1 MVMGAYAR
9 KHSRYHRSVECE
21 TDGALQIL
29 WNLWELHRFAKVLQ
43 ICETGVMEK
52 QETQRP
58 NVLADVEEIYEYPKD
73 TSNGVSK
80 DISEKCLLGK
90 CLIEEPYALI
100 GHVRFCEGL
109 LRLEPLIAKQY
120 MVKGCEKVETKSTR
134 RHMRILYD
142 EYTSG
147 ILAEYAYCIQLGH
160 DMHIGDTYPI
170 GKIWNGVGNISEI
183 LRNRKISVEDED
195 GEIYTLFF
203 RIIKKKSQI
212 LRTTV
217 EIIDAD

>member
-73 TSNGVSK
+73 TSTGVSK

-90 CLIEEPYALI
+90 WLIEEPYALI

-120 MVKGCEKVETKSTR
+120 MMKGCEKSRQSLLDGGDCYGFACTFAAMAREIGYNPYVVLGRVSGTR
-134 RHMRILYD
+134 DGAADGL
-142 EYTSG
+142 TSHG
-147 ILAEYAYCIQLGH
+147 
-160 DMHIGDTYPI
+160 
-170 GKIWNGVGNISEI
+170 WV
-183 LRNRKISVEDED
+183 
-195 GEIYTLFF
+195 
-203 RIIKKKSQI
+203 
-212 LRTTV
+212 
-217 EIIDAD
+217 IIDGCYYDPEAQFAGWYRGVYGSSSYDINHQIKSIVRFAS

>member
-1 MVMGAYAR
+1 
-9 KHSRYHRSVECE
+9 
-21 TDGALQIL
+21 
-29 WNLWELHRFAKVLQ
+29 
-43 ICETGVMEK
+43 
-52 QETQRP
+52 
-58 NVLADVEEIYEYPKD
+58 
-73 TSNGVSK
+73 
-80 DISEKCLLGK
+80 
-90 CLIEEPYALI
+90 
-100 GHVRFCEGL
+100 
-109 LRLEPLIAKQY
+109 
-120 MVKGCEKVETKSTR
+120 
-134 RHMRILYD
+134 MRTLYD

-170 GKIWNGVGNISEI
+170 GKIWNGAGNISEI

-203 RIIKKKSQI
+203 KIIKKKSQI

>member
-1 MVMGAYAR
+1 
-9 KHSRYHRSVECE
+9 
-21 TDGALQIL
+21 
-29 WNLWELHRFAKVLQ
+29 
-43 ICETGVMEK
+43 
-52 QETQRP
+52 
-58 NVLADVEEIYEYPKD
+58 
-73 TSNGVSK
+73 
-80 DISEKCLLGK
+80 
-90 CLIEEPYALI
+90 
-100 GHVRFCEGL
+100 
-109 LRLEPLIAKQY
+109 
-120 MVKGCEKVETKSTR
+120 
-134 RHMRILYD
+134 MRTLYD

-160 DMHIGDTYPI
+160 DMNIGDTYPI

-217 EIIDAD
+217 EIIDADWLIKQIFYQWFNWDTNYSVSFLY

>member
-29 WNLWELHRFAKVLQ
+29 WNLWELHRFAKILQ

-58 NVLADVEEIYEYPKD
+58 NVLADVEEIYEYSKD
-73 TSNGVSK
+73 TSTGVSK
-80 DISEKCLLGK
+80 DISEKCVLGK
-90 CLIEEPYALI
+90 WLIEEPYALI

-120 MVKGCEKVETKSTR
+120 MMKGCEKVETKSAR
-134 RHMRILYD
+134 RVMENSNLNLKKADIISAESHIAVYARFSTQKKYEESQKTLEEYKKENAMAYFEKKYGDNWENYKKRI
-142 EYTSG
+142 E
-147 ILAEYAYCIQLGH
+147 AYKFQML
-160 DMHIGDTYPI
+160 
-170 GKIWNGVGNISEI
+170 N
-183 LRNRKISVEDED
+183 
-195 GEIYTLFF
+195 
-203 RIIKKKSQI
+203 
-212 LRTTV
+212 
-217 EIIDAD
+217 